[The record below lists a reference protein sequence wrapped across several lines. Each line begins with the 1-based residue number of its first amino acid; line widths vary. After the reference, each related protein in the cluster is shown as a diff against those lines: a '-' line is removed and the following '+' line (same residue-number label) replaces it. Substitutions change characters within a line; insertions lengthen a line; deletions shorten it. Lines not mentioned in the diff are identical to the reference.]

1 MAEHINE
8 RISALVDGE
17 LSKDE
22 CKRVL
27 EELRV
32 DPDTA
37 ASWCHYHLISDAL
50 KNKLPLSLS
59 PDFTARLS
67 KALEAEPPL
76 ESPLPRIRATPP
88 FVKPAI
94 GFALAAS
101 VAAIGYVSLGW
112 NTQPVTNSMPSL
124 ALTASAPSTSAP
136 SIEVA
141 YPVSKVRGREW
152 DIEQPSVVSKLND
165 YLASHGEYSA
175 ATAMQPGVLP
185 QVRIV
190 GYERSEVPPAFNAA
204 ERR

>member
-50 KNKLPLSLS
+50 KNNLPRSLS

-67 KALEAEPPL
+67 KALEDEPPL

-112 NTQPVTNSMPSL
+112 NTQPVTNSTPSL
-124 ALTASAPSTSAP
+124 ALTASAP

-152 DIEQPSVVSKLND
+152 DVEQPSVVSKLND
-165 YLASHGEYSA
+165 YLASHGQYSA

-190 GYERSEVPPAFNAA
+190 GYERSEVQPPAFNAA